1 MFLLYYYIIMLM
13 LFLKTLVFLL
23 MCLYYSNKN
32 NIFSIIF
39 IYIQSLFL
47 SNKLQLITVEEEN
60 ELIQESEAE
69 SKAEA
74 KSESASNSDLD
85 YSTEH
90 DDDIDETEIE
100 DVEPVKVEEAL
111 ADVEVVNKV
120 EETNDVE
127 EQVESASIVAKDIN
141 ENVLTKVRSLSS
153 IYKFDEVV
161 DHLMKE
167 NLSEFQESPIKVP
180 EGIMVKP
187 VLTIDTD
194 IDVDVE
200 ETVKNMNN
208 IKITYKYNPLW
219 RNEFSEKQMWT
230 DDNKYMD
237 E

>member
-1 MFLLYYYIIMLM
+1 MLM

-23 MCLYYSNKN
+23 IGLYYSNKN
-32 NIFSIIF
+32 NIFSIMF

-47 SNKLQLITVEEEN
+47 SNKSQLITVEEEN
-60 ELIQESEAE
+60 ELIQESKTESKVEAE
-69 SKAEA
+69 SKA
-74 KSESASNSDLD
+74 ASNSDLD

-90 DDDIDETEIE
+90 DDDDEDDINDVEETEIE
-100 DVEPVKVEEAL
+100 DIEPVKMEQAL
-111 ADVEVVNKV
+111 VVDV
-120 EETNDVE
+120 EETKDTEELVNVE
-127 EQVESASIVAKDIN
+127 RVESASIVAKDIN

-167 NLSEFQESPIKVP
+167 NLSVFQEGPIRVP
-180 EGIMVKP
+180 EGNVVKP

-194 IDVDVE
+194 IDVDIE

-230 DDNKYMD
+230 DENKYMD